1 MKGET
6 TMLIEKITT
15 NYFKV
20 LSMLYD
26 NKIVVNKKYMIPITQ
41 SEVSEM
47 MGINKT
53 TVNRIFKELKS
64 DNLIVN
70 DENKN
75 GRYYITEKGIEVVKR
90 IYSIKGVDDNA

>member
-75 GRYYITEKGIEVVKR
+75 GRYY
-90 IYSIKGVDDNA
+90 SII